1 MGRYRVKFTA
11 KADKDLL
18 YWQKHGDKS
27 ILRKIE
33 KIIDELTEHPAF
45 GTGKAEQLRGNLS
58 GYWSRRL
65 NRKERLIYTINDSVV
80 TVYVLSLRGHYG
92 DS

>member
-18 YWQKHGDKS
+18 YWKKQGDKS

-33 KIIDELTEHPAF
+33 KIIDELTEHPAL
-45 GTGKAEQLRGNLS
+45 GTGKAERLKGNLS

-65 NRKERLIYTINDSVV
+65 NSKERLIYTIDDFVV
-80 TVYVLSLRGHYG
+80 TVYVLSQRRHYG